1 MQKHLVPVNYAAGT
15 SGNVVASGLLLVP
28 PRVAADARKEGGG
41 GCGLGRGGGHQRGG
55 EKEGRGNGG
64 RGDGSCSG
72 FWWQGSRSLGGGF
85 QEEEIEGGE
94 VEVEVRKASPSQHG
108 AMV

>member
-1 MQKHLVPVNYAAGT
+1 MPVNYATGT
-15 SGNVVASGLLLVP
+15 CGDVVALGLSLVP
-28 PRVAADARKEGGG
+28 PRVAADTRKE
-41 GCGLGRGGGHQRGG
+41 G

-85 QEEEIEGGE
+85 QEEEIVGGE
-94 VEVEVRKASPSQHG
+94 VEVDVRKASPS
-108 AMV
+108 

>member
-1 MQKHLVPVNYAAGT
+1 MLICPPIMQKHLVPVNYAAGT

-28 PRVAADARKEGGG
+28 PCR
-41 GCGLGRGGGHQRGG
+41 CGLGWGGGHQRGG

-85 QEEEIEGGE
+85 QEEEIVGGE
-94 VEVEVRKASPSQHG
+94 VEVDVRKASPS
-108 AMV
+108 